1 MTDIRVNH
9 EDNTITITRKLAN
22 LASNPFSKE
31 AKLLDKVRAKNVGY
45 TIVVRTIK
53 TNPDKDSYKG
63 LTYDYMRNY
72 IIRFSD
78 DKKADLKELEDMIFI
93 SQCHSKSKRYPVIKK
108 WFLVK
113 YPDIAEFGV
122 EKKEDPKEEKVD
134 ETKEAAV
141 EGKETEEPMIAE
153 TGIAA

>member
-1 MTDIRVNH
+1 MTAIRVNH
-9 EDNTITITRKLAN
+9 EDNTIPITRKLAN

-108 WFLVK
+108 WFLKK
-113 YPDIAEFGV
+113 YPDVVNILKSEQEESNKNEESAIPT
-122 EKKEDPKEEKVD
+122 PKV
-134 ETKEAAV
+134 A
-141 EGKETEEPMIAE
+141 
-153 TGIAA
+153 

>member
-63 LTYDYMRNY
+63 LTHDYMRNY

-108 WFLVK
+108 WFLKK
-113 YPDIAEFGV
+113 YPDVVNILKSEQ
-122 EKKEDPKEEKVD
+122 EESNKNEESAIPTTKV
-134 ETKEAAV
+134 A
-141 EGKETEEPMIAE
+141 
-153 TGIAA
+153 